1 MSLQNIYTQKGC
13 GDISKQK
20 IPGEVLT
27 GQL

>member
-1 MSLQNIYTQKGC
+1 MSSQKIYTQNGC